1 MFANGLC
8 MISGVFKEL
17 NLIKMIDL
25 TLKYI
30 EEQTGLKL
38 LPCDYF
44 IGMKELAGE
53 PYFNVVLNE
62 QTSESKDFDK
72 LKRFA
77 EKYKTIRI
85 EPNGVKRV
93 AIFIKEKLS
102 H

>member
-1 MFANGLC
+1 
-8 MISGVFKEL
+8 MIEA
-17 NLIKMIDL
+17 

-38 LPCDYF
+38 MLCDYF
-44 IGMKELAGE
+44 KGVQELVGK

-93 AIFIKEKLS
+93 AIFTTKKLS